1 MYSVGI
7 KNRDRIKMNESIQIL
22 NRHTTDFLIW
32 SVTFMSFHIND
43 KEDCSGQVENY
54 SKQKNP
60 SQIVGET
67 VH

>member
-1 MYSVGI
+1 
-7 KNRDRIKMNESIQIL
+7 MNESIQIL